1 MTSQLCPVGV
11 HVVSVSDAL
20 IRTSLFPSDACI
32 DKFKI
37 YFGINA
43 VLNFLIGKFEINQ
56 PDWLHK

>member
-1 MTSQLCPVGV
+1 MTSQLRPIGV
-11 HVVSVSDAL
+11 HVVSISGAL
-20 IRTSLFPSDACI
+20 IRTSLFPSDALI

-43 VLNFLIGKFEINQ
+43 VLHFLIGKFKINK